1 MLIARDGEIEDKH
14 SVGAMTGGDARRRE
28 IVFEGDY
35 TWNGYA
41 PHTPLSESTQDRV
54 SPSSLARVE
63 NRKESGRNELACQW
77 LMVRITP
84 IRFV

>member
-1 MLIARDGEIEDKH
+1 
-14 SVGAMTGGDARRRE
+14 MTGGDARRGE

-41 PHTPLSESTQDRV
+41 PHTPLSESICNRV

-63 NRKESGRNELACQW
+63 NREELGRNELVCQW
-77 LMVRITP
+77 LMVRVTP